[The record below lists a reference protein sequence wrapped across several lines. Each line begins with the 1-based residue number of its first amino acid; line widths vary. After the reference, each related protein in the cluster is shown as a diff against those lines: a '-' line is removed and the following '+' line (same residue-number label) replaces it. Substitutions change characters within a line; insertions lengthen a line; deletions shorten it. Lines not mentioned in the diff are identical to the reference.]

1 MFLCCFCLV
10 RQLTMILNA
19 IVTVSCSVESDTIA
33 GVPVIKVCNQANLT
47 SHGMSRIFS
56 SLTSYLVYSVDG
68 QSSAND
74 PCLLA

>member
-1 MFLCCFCLV
+1 
-10 RQLTMILNA
+10 MILNA
-19 IVTVSCSVESDTIA
+19 IVTVSCSVESDTRA
-33 GVPVIKVCNQANLT
+33 GVPVIKVCTQANLT
-47 SHGMSRIFS
+47 SHGMSRMFTNIS